1 MAKHYLAQI
10 RYQRENE
17 TGILKTINEQYLL
30 KAVSY
35 TDAEAIVFDKVAEN
49 VPDFELVKCN
59 PIKLSE
65 IFLEDNNAEKFWKA
79 KVQYISF
86 DEKSQKEKKTAHFMY
101 INCHDLGEVYTS
113 LKNHLGNLNDYE
125 ITDVSLTNVLEVWL

>member
-10 RYQRENE
+10 RYQRDSE
-17 TGILKTINEQYLL
+17 TGIPKTINETYLL

-35 TDAEAIVFDKVAEN
+35 TDAEAIVFDKVASN
-49 VPDFELVKCN
+49 VPDFELVRCN
-59 PIKLSE
+59 PVKLSE

-86 DEKSQKEKKTAHFMY
+86 DEKSQKEKKTVHVMY
-101 INCHDLGEVYTS
+101 INAYYLGEVYAAI
-113 LKNHLGNLNDYE
+113 KNHLGTLNDYE
-125 ITDVSLTNVLEVWL
+125 ITDVSLTNILDVWL

>member
-10 RYQRENE
+10 RYQRESESGVMKTNNE
-17 TGILKTINEQYLL
+17 HYLL

-49 VPDFELVKCN
+49 VPDFELVRCN

-101 INCHDLGEVYTS
+101 INADNLGDVYS
-113 LKNHLGNLNDYE
+113 LLKGHLGTLNDYE
-125 ITDVSLTNVLEVWL
+125 ITDVSLTSILEVWL